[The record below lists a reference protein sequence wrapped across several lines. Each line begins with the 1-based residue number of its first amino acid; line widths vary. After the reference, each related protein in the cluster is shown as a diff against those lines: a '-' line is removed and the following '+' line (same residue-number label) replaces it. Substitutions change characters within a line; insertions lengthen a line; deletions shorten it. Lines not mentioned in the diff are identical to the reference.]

1 MKTVQETETEVIL
14 AMGKLI
20 EELQQKLN
28 SALDKIQELEKQVYG
43 SR

>member
-1 MKTVQETETEVIL
+1 MKTVRETETEAIL
-14 AMGKLI
+14 AMGNLI

-28 SALDKIQELEKQVYG
+28 SALDKIQELEKQIYG

>member
-1 MKTVQETETEVIL
+1 MKTVKETETETIL

-28 SALDKIQELEKQVYG
+28 SALDKIQELEKQIYG

>member
-1 MKTVQETETEVIL
+1 MKTVKEKETEATL

-28 SALDKIQELEKQVYG
+28 SALDKIQELEKQIYG

>member
-1 MKTVQETETEVIL
+1 MKTVKETETEAIL

-28 SALDKIQELEKQVYG
+28 SALDRIQELEKQIYG